1 MTMYLFKLITLFG
14 GLALLTAFVERFAR
28 YKARYAFP
36 EEN

>member
-14 GLALLTAFVERFAR
+14 GLALLTAFVECFAR